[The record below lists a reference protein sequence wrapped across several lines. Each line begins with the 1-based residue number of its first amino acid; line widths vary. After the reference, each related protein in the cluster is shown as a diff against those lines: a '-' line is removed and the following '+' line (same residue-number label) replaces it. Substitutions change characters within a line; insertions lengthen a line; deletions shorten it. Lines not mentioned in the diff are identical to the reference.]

1 MNNIEI
7 GKKAPKIVGIDQFG
21 KEIKLS
27 NYLGKKLIIFFYP
40 KDNTPGCTAQA
51 CNLRD
56 NYSILQKAGFEIIG
70 ISIDSEASHQKFSDK
85 HSLPFPLL
93 ADTEKK
99 IVNDYGVWGEKK
111 FMGRTFLG
119 TKRTTFVIDEKG
131 NIEKI
136 FDKVKTKAHAEQILE
151 SYK

>member
-7 GKKAPKIVGIDQFG
+7 DKKAPEIVGIDQFG
-21 KEIKLS
+21 NEIKLS
-27 NYLGKKLIIFFYP
+27 DYLGKKLIIFFYP

-93 ADTEKK
+93 PDTEKK

-119 TKRTTFVIDEKG
+119 TKRTTFVIDENG

>member
-7 GKKAPKIVGIDQFG
+7 GKKAPEIVGIDQFG
-21 KEIKLS
+21 NKIKLS
-27 NYLGKKLIIFFYP
+27 DYLGKKLIIFFYP

-93 ADTEKK
+93 PDTEKK
-99 IVNDYGVWGEKK
+99 IVSDYGVWGEKK

-119 TKRTTFVIDEKG
+119 TKRTTFVIDENG

>member
-7 GKKAPKIVGIDQFG
+7 DKKAPEIVGIDQFG
-21 KEIKLS
+21 NEIKLS
-27 NYLGKKLIIFFYP
+27 DYLGKKLIIFFYP

-56 NYSILQKAGFEIIG
+56 NYSILQKAGFEIFG

-93 ADTEKK
+93 PDTEKK

-119 TKRTTFVIDEKG
+119 TKRTTFVIDENG

>member
-93 ADTEKK
+93 ADTEK
-99 IVNDYGVWGEKK
+99 ILHDYGVWGEKK

>member
-93 ADTEKK
+93 PDTEKK

-119 TKRTTFVIDEKG
+119 TKRTTFVIDENG

>member
-7 GKKAPKIVGIDQFG
+7 DKKAPEIVGIDQFG
-21 KEIKLS
+21 NEIKLS
-27 NYLGKKLIIFFYP
+27 DYLGKKLIIFFYP

-85 HSLPFPLL
+85 HSLLSLL
-93 ADTEKK
+93 PTLRKK
-99 IVNDYGVWGEKK
+99 
-111 FMGRTFLG
+111 L
-119 TKRTTFVIDEKG
+119 
-131 NIEKI
+131 
-136 FDKVKTKAHAEQILE
+136 
-151 SYK
+151 

>member
-7 GKKAPKIVGIDQFG
+7 GKKAPEIIGIDQFG

-93 ADTEKK
+93 PDTEKK
-99 IVNDYGVWGEKK
+99 IVTDYGVWGEKK